1 MLEEFIKNISLLL
14 DDVINCLN
22 DLNEDNF
29 DELYPRVVIDMKE
42 VHAIKQMLQSKYN
55 GDDLMIF
62 NIELLEKTKLIQT
75 KFDNIIEYKEKEQAD
90 ILMQLQKMQNNRK
103 LANYR

>member
-14 DDVINCLN
+14 DDVINCL
-22 DLNEDNF
+22 DVLSEDNF
-29 DELYPRVVIDMKE
+29 DELYPRVVLDMKE
-42 VHAIKQMLQSKYN
+42 VHSLKQLLLSKYN
-55 GDDLMIF
+55 IDALKIY
-62 NIELLEKTKLIQT
+62 NIELLEKTKLIQI
-75 KFDNIIEYKEKEQAD
+75 KFDNIIEFKEKEQAE